1 MSPDL
6 WPIEHVW
13 DILGKRV
20 RRRTPQPRTLGEL
33 GATLQEELGGG
44 FLKSLFVDLLGACFV
59 AVLLA
64 MIIEADLHVTNDV

>member
-6 WPIEHVW
+6 SPIEHVW

-33 GATLQEELGGG
+33 GAALQEEWGRIPQITIRRHIGSMRRRYITCYNNRG
-44 FLKSLFVDLLGACFV
+44 RP
-59 AVLLA
+59 
-64 MIIEADLHVTNDV
+64 TRY